1 MKRAY
6 NWDDVLDEALAAG
19 VDCFIAKPI
28 FTKNILDELKNIL
41 KKKRQHIAPMKRKAE
56 LSGRQLL
63 LAEDM
68 EVNAQIMI
76 EILKMRNIQ
85 TDHAENG
92 KIALEMFSK
101 SPIGYYDAILMDMRM
116 PEMDGLEAT
125 AAIRKLD
132 RPDAKVIP
140 IIALTAHSHLH
151 TQFLQSYLTERFVC
165 FTFVSL
171 QCRPFLDTLLYIK
184 VFINRECQ

>member
-1 MKRAY
+1 MK
-6 NWDDVLDEALAAG
+6 
-19 VDCFIAKPI
+19 K
-28 FTKNILDELKNIL
+28 
-41 KKKRQHIAPMKRKAE
+41 KAE

-140 IIALTAHSHLH
+140 IIALTANAFDEDV
-151 TQFLQSYLTERFVC
+151 QR
-165 FTFVSL
+165 SL
-171 QCRPFLDTLLYIK
+171 QAGLNAHLSKPVQPEVLFETLEGML
-184 VFINRECQ
+184 